1 MNERYKTKIYCLL
14 FSLIILFFYNTDAD
28 SKEIIELG
36 EWNPVK
42 LNELIDLSNQVKTP
56 QKKIDFI
63 SERFLSTP
71 YAENTLT
78 GDIDTDEIFTINL
91 KGMDCFTYIDYVV
104 ALNLSKNFKDFK
116 EQLREIRYRPGDVS
130 FTNRNHFF
138 SDWIVFN
145 SDKLNDVTETIGKDK
160 IKRRTK
166 TLNKINDNTVYLPG
180 IPIVKREIK
189 YIPTERIDGSVLDSL
204 KSGDYIGI
212 YTDKPG
218 LDVSHTGII
227 IKKDDKT
234 YIRHASSR
242 ARNMMVVD
250 EELLSYLSHAPGI
263 VVYRTK

>member
-1 MNERYKTKIYCLL
+1 
-14 FSLIILFFYNTDAD
+14 
-28 SKEIIELG
+28 
-36 EWNPVK
+36 
-42 LNELIDLSNQVKTP
+42 
-56 QKKIDFI
+56 
-63 SERFLSTP
+63 
-71 YAENTLT
+71 
-78 GDIDTDEIFTINL
+78 
-91 KGMDCFTYIDYVV
+91 
-104 ALNLSKNFKDFK
+104 
-116 EQLREIRYRPGDVS
+116 
-130 FTNRNHFF
+130 
-138 SDWIVFN
+138 
-145 SDKLNDVTETIGKDK
+145 
-160 IKRRTK
+160 
-166 TLNKINDNTVYLPG
+166 LPG

-242 ARNMMVVD
+242 ARNMKVVD